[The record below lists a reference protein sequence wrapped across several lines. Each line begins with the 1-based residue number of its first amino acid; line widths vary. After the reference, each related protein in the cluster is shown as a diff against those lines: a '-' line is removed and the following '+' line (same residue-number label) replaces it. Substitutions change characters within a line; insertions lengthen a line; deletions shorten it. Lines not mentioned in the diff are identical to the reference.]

1 METPVDT
8 GTGLD
13 ENENQLTCPSP
24 APGWYELLIFKRP
37 PQPHSQQPHP
47 PPPHSYRSINSNTTL
62 PRWTHLQ
69 VTTLP
74 ISNHA
79 YRRDF
84 KNLDVPKGL
93 LGLKSL
99 PAEALAQ
106 LERVLREKNY
116 LLRRAGWAW
125 VVDWVDVEKEVG
137 NNGGGY
143 GFGGGGGEFCLGVR
157 RVRVHDMG
165 DEWEEDAGRWADV
178 RGIEERGSAMLCN

>member
-13 ENENQLTCPSP
+13 ENENRLTCPSP

-37 PQPHSQQPHP
+37 PQPHSQPHP
-47 PPPHSYRSINSNTTL
+47 PPHPYRSINGNAAT

-84 KNLDVPKGL
+84 KNLEIPRGL

-137 NNGGGY
+137 SGGVGGY
-143 GFGGGGGEFCLGVR
+143 GLGGGEFCLGVR

-165 DEWEEDAGRWADV
+165 DEWEEDVGRWADV
-178 RGIEERGSAMLCN
+178 RGIEERGSAMLCT

>member
-1 METPVDT
+1 
-8 GTGLD
+8 
-13 ENENQLTCPSP
+13 
-24 APGWYELLIFKRP
+24 
-37 PQPHSQQPHP
+37 
-47 PPPHSYRSINSNTTL
+47 
-62 PRWTHLQ
+62 
-69 VTTLP
+69 
-74 ISNHA
+74 
-79 YRRDF
+79 
-84 KNLDVPKGL
+84 

-137 NNGGGY
+137 NGSGGGGY
-143 GFGGGGGEFCLGVR
+143 GFGSGGGGGGGGGEFCLGVR

-178 RGIEERGSAMLCN
+178 RGIEERGSAMLCS